1 MTRLRAGALAVGMAV
16 VLISG
21 TSACSEDSRGPVA
34 PDEVLALAASAD
46 AVPADGASQVTI
58 TARIPADAAPANRTL
73 AFTTTAGSFVG
84 ADPPGTSI
92 QVQADLE
99 GRAEVTLES
108 GTQPATAR
116 VEASV
121 AGFVRTLTVRFT
133 PALPES
139 IEVDPGTFALAAGS
153 GNTTTVTAT
162 LERSGGGVATQGT
175 EVRFTATD
183 PAGAT
188 VGELRAVTPSD
199 AQGQA
204 TALYTA
210 GDTAY
215 RGPVTIT
222 ARVTDPASGA
232 TVTGSATLQI
242 VDPGGA

>member
-1 MTRLRAGALAVGMAV
+1 MALAVS
-16 VLISG
+16 LILG
-21 TSACSEDSRGPVA
+21 AGACSEDSPGPVA
-34 PDEVLALAASAD
+34 PDRVLALTASAD

-58 TARIPADAAPANRTL
+58 TARIPADAAPANRTI

-92 QVQADLE
+92 AAQADLE
-99 GRAEVTLES
+99 GEAAVTLQS

-133 PALPES
+133 AALPES
-139 IEVDPGTFALAAGS
+139 IEVDPGTFALAAGP

-175 EVRFTATD
+175 EVRFTAAT
-183 PAGAT
+183 PGGAT
-188 VGELRAVTPSD
+188 VGEFRAVTRSD
-199 AQGQA
+199 AEGQA

-210 GDTAY
+210 GDTVY

-232 TVTGSATLQI
+232 TVSGSATLQV
-242 VDPGGA
+242 VD